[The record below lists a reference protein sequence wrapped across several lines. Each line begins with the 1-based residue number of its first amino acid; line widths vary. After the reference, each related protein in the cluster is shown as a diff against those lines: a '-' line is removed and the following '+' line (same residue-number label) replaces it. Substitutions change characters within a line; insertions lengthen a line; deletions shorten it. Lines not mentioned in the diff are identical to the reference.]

1 MVALFAGPMTGGSNE
16 VIMPKQKTRKAIS
29 KRVKVTARGKVLR
42 NRPGT
47 SHLRSTKS
55 PARLRRFRKQVQLT
69 GVQAKQAKQMMG
81 E

>member
-1 MVALFAGPMTGGSNE
+1 MTGGSNE

-42 NRPGT
+42 NRPGV
-47 SHLRSTKS
+47 SHLRSVKS
-55 PARLRRFRKQVQLT
+55 AGRLRRFRKQVQLT
-69 GVQAKQAKQMMG
+69 GIQAKQAKQMMG